1 LISQLGWFDFSDLKK
16 RKRMVSF
23 LSLFFPFIWACLYC
37 YIELPV
43 LMVLSGGIIGSV
55 MLLLVVFAGW
65 HFKYR
70 RASALTVGKF
80 YTIIFW
86 ISVISIVWVA
96 IYGLIQVF
104 R

>member
-1 LISQLGWFDFSDLKK
+1 MISI
-16 RKRMVSF
+16 
-23 LSLFFPFIWACLYC
+23 LSLLFPFLWACLYC

-43 LMVLSGGIIGSV
+43 LMVLSGGIVGSV

-70 RASALTVGKF
+70 RDPPIAAGRF

-86 ISVISIVWVA
+86 ISVVSIVLVA
-96 IYGLIQVF
+96 VYGLVQVF
-104 R
+104 G